1 MQETSSSV
9 QVRQKIKEKNSVYE
23 LLNLFPTPKYEIF
36 ILLIYTR
43 QKDIWWNRFH

>member
-23 LLNLFPTPKYEIF
+23 LWNLFPTPNKLCYDCFVLSMKYSF
-36 ILLIYTR
+36 Y
-43 QKDIWWNRFH
+43 